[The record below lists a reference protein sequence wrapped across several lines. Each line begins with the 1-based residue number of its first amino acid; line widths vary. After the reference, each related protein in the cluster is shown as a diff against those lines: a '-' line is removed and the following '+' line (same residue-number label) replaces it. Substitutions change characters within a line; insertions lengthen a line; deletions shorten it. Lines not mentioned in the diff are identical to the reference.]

1 VTIIEH
7 MPMTNV
13 GKIYKPELRGLAGQ
27 QVASALV
34 DAVCTGLGLGAMVR
48 PAVRIE
54 GETGV
59 AVLIDASAAG
69 THADALQAQLQEAL
83 GRLPIKTR
91 VALV

>member
-1 VTIIEH
+1 
-7 MPMTNV
+7 
-13 GKIYKPELRGLAGQ
+13 
-27 QVASALV
+27 ALV

>member
-1 VTIIEH
+1 

-27 QVASALV
+27 QVATALV
-34 DAVCTGLGLGAMVR
+34 DAVCTGLGLDAMAR
-48 PAVRIE
+48 PTVCIE

-59 AVLIDASAAG
+59 AVLIDATAAG
-69 THADALQAQLQEAL
+69 AQADALQAQLQETL

-91 VALV
+91 VALA